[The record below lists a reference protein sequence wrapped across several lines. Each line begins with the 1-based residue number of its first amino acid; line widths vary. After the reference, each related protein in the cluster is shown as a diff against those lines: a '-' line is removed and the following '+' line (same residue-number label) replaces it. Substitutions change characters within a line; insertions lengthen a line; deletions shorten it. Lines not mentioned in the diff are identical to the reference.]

1 MARPVFS
8 LEAVLLAVAFAVA
21 HTQSPLYYSNQNQY
35 LLHGAALAQHG
46 SLSADWLATTTD
58 PTPLFSALAAGAFAL
73 HPCLLQVAHFALLM
87 GYFLAARSLAR
98 AVPGAPDTRAARL
111 AFAALFTA
119 AHAALLRWASV
130 RIAGVDYPWYLQ
142 AGVAAQYLI
151 GPGIQ
156 PSAFGVLLLAGCA
169 ALAHGRARTACALA
183 ALTCWF
189 HATYVLPAA
198 LVVAGTMYALAR
210 EGNWRSALA
219 CGALALVLVVPPVA
233 YSLWHFSPFAS
244 ASAEAQRVLALVRIP
259 HHCVVARWF
268 DAVAGVQLA
277 WVALGLL
284 LLRGTA
290 LGRALF
296 VAALGGALLTLAVA
310 GREADHSGFA
320 LAFPW
325 RVSVLLVPVAT
336 VAVCAKLLT
345 RKPPGARSAAL
356 AGAALGALVAGG
368 ACVTAFGIGYGTV
381 KEEDPLY
388 AWARDHAGPTD
399 VFLIPTAFPK
409 VSSGRGAVSNT
420 FAPPPR
426 ANPDTNQI
434 PVDLQRFRLAGGA
447 RLYVDF
453 KSVPYAAAEVMEWQ
467 RRMRF
472 AVETYGGAWSV
483 EALKREGVT
492 HVVAPAHKVPALP
505 GATEAY
511 RDAAY
516 VVLRLP

>member
-1 MARPVFS
+1 MARPVVS

-21 HTQSPLYYSNQNQY
+21 HTQSPLFYSNQNQY
-35 LLHGAALAQHG
+35 LLHGAALAHHG
-46 SLSADWLATTTD
+46 SLASDWLATTTD
-58 PTPLFSALAAGAFAL
+58 PTPLFSALAGAAFAL
-73 HPCLLQVAHFALLM
+73 HPFALQVAHFVLLM
-87 GYFLAARSLAR
+87 AYFLAARRLAR
-98 AVPGAPDTRAARL
+98 AVPGVPDARAARL

-119 AHAALLRWASV
+119 AHAGIVRYASV
-130 RIAGVDYPWYLQ
+130 QLAGVDFPWYLQ
-142 AGVAAQYLI
+142 AGVAAQYLL
-151 GPGIQ
+151 GPGVQ
-156 PSAFGVLLLAGCA
+156 PSAFGVLLLAACA

-189 HATYVLPAA
+189 HATYLLPSA
-198 LVVAGTMYALAR
+198 LVVVGAMYALAR
-210 EGNWRSALA
+210 ESKWRGAFQ

-233 YSLWHFSPFAS
+233 YSLWHFSPFAPD
-244 ASAEAQRVLALVRIP
+244 SAEAQRVLALVRIP

-268 DAVAGVQLA
+268 DGVAAVQLA

-290 LGRALF
+290 LGRALC
-296 VAALGGALLTLAVA
+296 VAALGGTLLTLAVA
-310 GREADHSGFA
+310 GREADVPGFA

-336 VAVCAKLLT
+336 TVVCAKLLT
-345 RKPPGARSAAL
+345 LKPPGARGAAL
-356 AGAALGALVAGG
+356 AGAALGALVTGG
-368 ACVTAFGIGYGTV
+368 ALVTALGLGYGTV
-381 KEEDPLY
+381 KEEESLY
-388 AWARDHAGPTD
+388 AWAREHAGPND

-426 ANPDTNQI
+426 ANPETNQI

-453 KSVPYAAAEVMEWQ
+453 KSVPYAAGEVLEWQ

-472 AVETYGGAWSV
+472 AVDANGGAWSV
-483 EALKREGVT
+483 EALKREGIT
-492 HVVAPAHKVPALP
+492 HVVAPASKLPPLP